1 MSARTFLWV
10 LWLVVATSVAA
21 VLTLGLQYVAVHGP
35 AWLRAGWVVT
45 GNGSYLNV
53 PVFGLWLL
61 GTGLLLVITV
71 GLSDAMKAADAE
83 DKRRREL

>member
-10 LWLVVATSVAA
+10 LWLVVATSVEA

-35 AWLRAGWVVT
+35 AWLRMGWVAA
-45 GNGSYLNV
+45 GNGDYLNV
-53 PVFGLWLL
+53 PVFVLWLL

-71 GLSDAMKAADAE
+71 GLSDAMKAAAAE
-83 DKRRREL
+83 DRKRREL